1 MEAMAELSSPPVKK
15 SGHLY
20 QLIARNRLLTAVF
33 IIGFTLLL
41 AIVGYALGSFFNW
54 GLEYYII
61 LALFI
66 IFYNL
71 VLYYNSDRLAL
82 ALNRARPA
90 PEAEFYQLHN
100 VVEEVAVAAGIP
112 KPRVYVIEDES
123 PNAFAT
129 GRSPKN
135 AAVAVTT
142 GLLQMMNRAELQGVV
157 AHEIAHIRNYDIL
170 LMTVVAILGGLLI
183 LFRDIFLRWGFF
195 IGGGRRRASRSR
207 GGGQAGAIILIVG
220 LVLAIIS
227 PILVALIRAAVSR
240 QREFLADAD
249 GAYIVRNPYGLA
261 SALRKLGNLTGKLRT
276 ASDATAHMFT
286 ANPFGNDRRS
296 VVDLFASHPPIAE
309 RVRRLE
315 GLTID

>member
-1 MEAMAELSSPPVKK
+1 MAEGVSRSVKGR
-15 SGHLY
+15 SHLY

-33 IIGFTLLL
+33 IFIFTVLL
-41 AIVGYALGSFFNW
+41 AVVGYALGSFFNW
-54 GLEYYII
+54 GLEYYIVFV
-61 LALFI
+61 LFI
-66 IFYNL
+66 VFYNL

-82 ALNRARPA
+82 TVNRARPA
-90 PEAEFYQLHN
+90 PAAEFYQLHN

-112 KPRVYVIEDES
+112 KPRVYVIEDEA

-142 GLLQMMNRAELQGVV
+142 GLLQMMNREELQGVI

-195 IGGGRRRASRSR
+195 IGGGRRRDSRSR
-207 GGGQAGAIILIVG
+207 GGDQAGLILLLIGVI
-220 LVLAIIS
+220 LAIVS

-261 SALRKLGNLTGKLRT
+261 SALRKLGNWSGKLRT

-286 ANPFGNDRRS
+286 ANPFGKDRGS

-315 GLTID
+315 SLTID